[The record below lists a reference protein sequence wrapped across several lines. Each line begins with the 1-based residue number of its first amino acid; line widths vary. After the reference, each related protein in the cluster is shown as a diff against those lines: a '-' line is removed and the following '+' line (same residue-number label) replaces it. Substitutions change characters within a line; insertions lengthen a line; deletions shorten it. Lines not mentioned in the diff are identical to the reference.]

1 MWYNGRMKSISHTH
15 MQAFFVC
22 LVAVFAVTGRVL
34 AGEPHVAGV
43 VSAIAES
50 VARLKAADPD
60 AVPMAFW
67 DFDGT
72 IIKGDIGYGFTDSD
86 GNGYPSIIEHTIRA
100 GFSSVYSGEDGFRA
114 WGRDYARMEQIGHW
128 LSHAFDAQ
136 MYAGAETAALDAS
149 CTRWIAEK
157 GIRKWYFASSVAIW
171 KELEKLGVE
180 NYVVSANIEPLVR
193 NAAPSLGIPRG
204 RVRATRVVET
214 GGRLTTR
221 VVYPILYGEGKVEAV
236 RELVLARPRGVAV
249 AGFGNSYSTDG
260 NFLRYI
266 ATQKLP
272 GGARPLSMMI
282 NGGAEPGKYKGLFR
296 LVTQTETVGDAD
308 RAAPAARP

>member
-1 MWYNGRMKSISHTH
+1 MSSLFVPALFACLIA
-15 MQAFFVC
+15 AFGTVNRT
-22 LVAVFAVTGRVL
+22 VAE
-34 AGEPHVAGV
+34 EPHVAGV
-43 VSAIAES
+43 IAAISES

-72 IIKGDIGYGFTDSD
+72 IIKGDIGYGFTDAD

-128 LSHAFDAQ
+128 LSHSFDAQ
-136 MYAGAETAALDAS
+136 MYVGADAAALDAS

-157 GIRKWYFASSVAIW
+157 GISKWYFASSVAIW
-171 KELEKLGVE
+171 KALEKIGVE

-204 RVRATRVVET
+204 RVRATRVLET
-214 GGRLTTR
+214 GGRLTTHL
-221 VVYPILYGEGKVEAV
+221 VYPIPYGEGKVEAV

-260 NFLRYI
+260 NFLRFI
-266 ATQKLP
+266 VGQKLP

-282 NGGAEPGKYKGLFR
+282 NGGAEPAKYKDLFL
-296 LVTQTETVGDAD
+296 LVKQSETVGDVE
-308 RAAPAARP
+308 RAGTAAANP